1 VFFNAHAH
9 LELSFL
15 RGAIPSGI
23 GFVEWLQRLVALKRA
38 ADPEAVRGGIRQ
50 AFREM
55 ADAHTAAL
63 LDIDSMG
70 AVPPMLDEAPFPVLS
85 ITEMIAFHP
94 AQATET
100 VQRALDR
107 QAAHPLA
114 PRHAWGLSPH
124 APYTTTAPLL
134 LSAHAEAACR
144 RQWLCIHTAETPE
157 ETQMMERGSGP
168 LRDFLSDVGAL
179 PPDWEPPR
187 LRPIPYLAT
196 QGILGPNTLLIHCND
211 IDERDLAILAQTKCH
226 VVVCP
231 GTHVYFGRGAFPLER
246 LLAAGIPT
254 HLGTDSFASNESLDM
269 AREVNLACEL
279 TPKVD
284 PHVIAGLAE
293 MTEDRQEL
301 FFPAHSS
308 EEGGSDAAL
317 DA

>member
-1 VFFNAHAH
+1 VYFNAHAH

-50 AFREM
+50 ALREM

-63 LDIDSMG
+63 LDIDAMG

-85 ITEMIAFHP
+85 FTEMIAFHP
-94 AQATET
+94 AQASDT
-100 VQRALDR
+100 VRRALDR

-114 PRHAWGLSPH
+114 SRHAWGLSPH

-134 LSAHAEAACR
+134 LSAHAEAAR
-144 RQWLCIHTAETPE
+144 RREWLCIHAAETPE
-157 ETQMMERGSGP
+157 ETAMMEKGSGP

-179 PPDWEPPR
+179 PPDWKPPR

-196 QGILGPNTLLIHCND
+196 QGVLGPNTLLIHCNN
-211 IDERDLAILAQTKCH
+211 IDERDLAILSQTKCH

-254 HLGTDSFASNESLDM
+254 HLGTDSLASNESLDM
-269 AREVNLACEL
+269 AREVELACEL

-284 PHVIAGLAE
+284 SHRIAQLAE
-293 MTEDRQEL
+293 MTEEVMAL
-301 FFPAHSS
+301 FFPPIRTLERGA
-308 EEGGSDAAL
+308 
-317 DA
+317 